1 MKHAQAIKEFVI
13 EEYLP
18 DASADELDDG
28 YDLVAGGV
36 IDSLGVLK
44 LIAWLEES
52 FGIRADDVELDPAD
66 FRSVAAI
73 AAFVETASAPHQEFL

>member
-1 MKHAQAIKEFVI
+1 MKHGPAIKEFVI

-18 DASADELDDG
+18 DTSADDLDDG
-28 YDLVAGGV
+28 YDLLAGGV

-52 FGIRADDVELDPAD
+52 FGIRAEDVELDPAD

-73 AAFVETASAPHQEFL
+73 AAFVEASIPQQEVP

>member
-1 MKHAQAIKEFVI
+1 MNLGQAIKEFVI

-18 DASADELDDG
+18 DTSADDLDDG

-52 FGIRADDVELDPAD
+52 FGINAEDADLDPAD

-73 AAFVETASAPHQEFL
+73 AAFVEAASVPQQGAP

>member
-1 MKHAQAIKEFVI
+1 MNLGHDIREFVI

-18 DASADELDDG
+18 DTSADDLDDG

-36 IDSLGVLK
+36 IDSLGFLK

-52 FGIRADDVELDPAD
+52 FGIRAEDIELDPDD

-73 AAFVETASAPHQEFL
+73 AAFVEAASPPRHGAP